1 VLLAISS
8 VLVFFR
14 LGLAS
19 IILFLPLAFFPVF
32 FVEYA
37 PSLSIFIVPLVFGT
51 TGGYCLK
58 KSKGLDFY
66 LAVSAI
72 FFAVIFTGNYYL
84 IKKIHSYDMVAVSS
98 QLLMDKIEESEPVLE
113 KLFQEYNIP
122 EENRKQLRE
131 NFNQNFEILKDRK
144 WIQFARDTLPLA
156 TFLYSLVIG
165 ALSFF
170 FLKKFFLKQNGE
182 RLKPLEYYRL
192 NDYLIFVFMGSWA
205 LFLVL
210 DRSFS
215 LLISIVSLNIACM
228 FSALYAIQALGIAKF
243 FLIRK
248 GLPPYL
254 LPLLILL
261 LILLG
266 IPAVIFVSILL
277 TGIGTLDLWADFRKL
292 NPDKKRNIKE

>member
-1 VLLAISS
+1 MLLAISS

-19 IILFLPLAFFPVF
+19 IIVFLPLAFFPVF
-32 FVEYA
+32 FAEYA
-37 PSLSIFIVPLVFGT
+37 PSLSIFIVPLIFGT

-66 LAVSAI
+66 LTVSAI
-72 FFAVIFTGNYYL
+72 FFAILFTGNYYL
-84 IKKIHSYDMVAVSS
+84 IKKIHNYDMVSVSG
-98 QLLMDKIEESEPVLE
+98 QILLNKIEESEPVLE
-113 KLFQEYNIP
+113 KLFQEYNVP
-122 EENRKQLRE
+122 EANRKQLRE

-156 TFLYSLVIG
+156 TFIYSLVIG

-170 FLKKFFLKQNGE
+170 FLKKFFLKQNE
-182 RLKPLEYYRL
+182 KRLKPLEYYRL
-192 NDYLIFVFMGSWA
+192 NDYLIFLFMGSWA
-205 LFLVL
+205 IFLVL
-210 DRSFS
+210 DKSFS
-215 LLISIVSLNIACM
+215 PLINIVSLNIAFM
-228 FSALYAIQALGIAKF
+228 ISVLYAIQALGIAKF

-248 GLPPYL
+248 GLSPYL
-254 LPLLILL
+254 LSLLILL

-266 IPAVIFVSILL
+266 IPAIAFVSILL

>member
-1 VLLAISS
+1 MLLAISS

-19 IILFLPLAFFPVF
+19 IIVFLPLAFFPVF
-32 FVEYA
+32 FAEYA
-37 PSLSIFIVPLVFGT
+37 PSLSIFIVPLIFGT

-66 LAVSAI
+66 LTVSAI
-72 FFAVIFTGNYYL
+72 FFAVLFTGNYYL
-84 IKKIHSYDMVAVSS
+84 IKKIHNYDMVSVSG
-98 QLLMDKIEESEPVLE
+98 QILLNKIEESEPVLE
-113 KLFQEYNIP
+113 KLFQEYNVP
-122 EENRKQLRE
+122 EANRKQLRE

-156 TFLYSLVIG
+156 TFIYSLVIG

-170 FLKKFFLKQNGE
+170 FLKKFFLKQNE
-182 RLKPLEYYRL
+182 KRLKPLEYYRL
-192 NDYLIFVFMGSWA
+192 NDYLIFLFMGSWA
-205 LFLVL
+205 IFLVL
-210 DRSFS
+210 DKSFS
-215 LLISIVSLNIACM
+215 PLINIVSLNIAFM
-228 FSALYAIQALGIAKF
+228 ISVLYAIQALGIAKF

-248 GLPPYL
+248 GLSPYL
-254 LPLLILL
+254 LSLLILL

-266 IPAVIFVSILL
+266 IPAIAFVSILL